1 MSCKEDSR
9 FGMNLIFFVNFGN
22 IYINIVVYINGCEFS
37 FRIFIIFKVEKY
49 ICELIISLY
58 VLVMIDFKEIM
69 VVDLICFEFVR
80 KLSFV
85 R

>member
-22 IYINIVVYINGCEFS
+22 IYINIVVYINGREFS

-49 ICELIISLY
+49 IRELIISLY

-80 KLSFV
+80 KSSFV

>member
-22 IYINIVVYINGCEFS
+22 IYINIVVYINGREFS

-49 ICELIISLY
+49 IRELIISLY

-80 KLSFV
+80 K
-85 R
+85 